1 MSSKNDTEVIID
13 GKIFTLSGYETKDY
27 LQKVASYINGK
38 ISEFKKSEGFKNQ
51 SAEVRSTLVSLN
63 IADDYFKAKKQA
75 DALESDVEL
84 KDKQIYEII
93 KDKSHIVI
101 ANKFDLLKGE
111 FVEEIPQTFKI
122 SAFTKEG
129 LEELKEEIKNTV
141 LDINPDDMEFVTNQ
155 RQQHCL
161 YRAKTALENAL
172 GKIVT
177 KTIIY
182 SLYLNKEVLL

>member
-84 KDKQIYEII
+84 KDKQIYETKNELVTTQI
-93 KDKSHIVI
+93 KIESLEKELD
-101 ANKFDLLKGE
+101 DLRKQLTEAQKENIKLKE
-111 FVEEIPQTFKI
+111 RIY
-122 SAFTKEG
+122 
-129 LEELKEEIKNTV
+129 ELKEDNDKLIEKTKNTSDV
-141 LDINPDDMEFVTNQ
+141 K
-155 RQQHCL
+155 
-161 YRAKTALENAL
+161 KTSR
-172 GKIVT
+172 T
-177 KTIIY
+177 KKSTLSEEI
-182 SLYLNKEVLL
+182 